1 MMDTENDSPDPRA
14 ARAPRFAPGVAAA
27 LLAMVFALPVEAAR
41 LALVVG
47 NDTYQ
52 RAPALRNARNDANSM
67 EIELRAAGFAV
78 TKVLDADR
86 SALLRAKDEFA
97 KRVKSDDDVVFFFSG
112 HGSQPERYGAYLL
125 PTDIAPTDER
135 QITRD
140 GLALEEVISDLKHA
154 RFSLIIIDACRDDP
168 FRALSNKRSAIAG
181 SQIAMGDPPRG
192 TAVLL
197 SASTGQQ
204 ALDRLSN
211 SDPVRNGLFT
221 RELLKVMRT
230 PGLDISNMLRKVR
243 NEVESAAKR
252 VNHEQRPSL
261 RDETSGE
268 FHFYRLAE
276 KPPAESIDADQVACD
291 AARANGG
298 FAAWRAYLR
307 EYPAGTCAPDAW
319 LVLGFTMFS
328 QERRQTSAIE
338 ADGLV
343 EARGILRVREKF
355 GDLARVNIVSHNLL
369 VLVTGEVSTEG
380 ARREIEGLL
389 RQAMPTIR
397 DVHNELTV
405 GPRAGASSI
414 EDDTRIA
421 TSIRVRM
428 LDSDILAKSRVRVHV
443 TAGSAY
449 LMGIVSR
456 NDAQAAAAIAST
468 TAGVRRVVKIFEY
481 RD

>member
-1 MMDTENDSPDPRA
+1 MMDTENDSPYPLA
-14 ARAPRFAPGVAAA
+14 ARASRIAPGIATA
-27 LLAMVFALPVEAAR
+27 LLAMMFALPVEAAR

-52 RAPALRNARNDANSM
+52 RAPTLRNARNDANSM
-67 EIELRAAGFAV
+67 EVELRAAGFVV

-86 SALLRAKDEFA
+86 SALLRAKDDFA

-230 PGLDISNMLRKVR
+230 PGLDISSMLRKVR
-243 NEVESAAKR
+243 NEVETTAKR
-252 VNHEQRPSL
+252 VKHVQRPSL

-268 FHFYRLAE
+268 FYFYPGTKQESEVAAE
-276 KPPAESIDADQVACD
+276 LDQFACE
-291 AARANGG
+291 AARSRSTA
-298 FAAWRAYLR
+298 AAWQVYLR
-307 EYPAGTCAPDAW
+307 SFPSGRCAAEGRDAIVSIGNRSDAQSVSSPPKPGPPGAAVSTSASGKNVDKSLGRLHVASAVGEPLRATVDISRSAYSDIKSVRFNVASEADYRSAKVEYPKFASMLQASVRVSAAGH
-319 LVLGFTMFS
+319 LIGVV
-328 QERRQTSAIE
+328 ESAK
-338 ADGLV
+338 AMDDVYVDLLV
-343 EARGILRVREKF
+343 ELKSDLGRVVREYVF
-355 GDLARVNIVSHNLL
+355 LL
-369 VLVTGEVSTEG
+369 D
-380 ARREIEGLL
+380 
-389 RQAMPTIR
+389 P
-397 DVHNELTV
+397 
-405 GPRAGASSI
+405 PPK
-414 EDDTRIA
+414 
-421 TSIRVRM
+421 
-428 LDSDILAKSRVRVHV
+428 AK
-443 TAGSAY
+443 
-449 LMGIVSR
+449 
-456 NDAQAAAAIAST
+456 Q
-468 TAGVRRVVKIFEY
+468 
-481 RD
+481 